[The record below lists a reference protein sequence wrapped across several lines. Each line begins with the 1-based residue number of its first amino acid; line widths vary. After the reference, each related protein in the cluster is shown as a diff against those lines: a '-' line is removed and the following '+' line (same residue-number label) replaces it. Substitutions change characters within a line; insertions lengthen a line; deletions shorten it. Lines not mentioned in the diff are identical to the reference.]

1 MKNIKTF
8 EDFVSASV
16 NEEQEG
22 HMYKQKLQE
31 IVKNA
36 TEIDSILKGDEDL
49 EAWVQDKITI
59 ANHNMDAILS
69 YMNGTKEKPEVT
81 QSKPLFSKEI

>member
-8 EDFVSASV
+8 EDFVSTSV
-16 NEEQEG
+16 NEEKEG
-22 HMYKQKLQE
+22 QMYKETLQE
-31 IVKNA
+31 IIKN
-36 TEIDSILKGDEDL
+36 TSEIDSLLKGDEDL

-69 YMNGTKEKPEVT
+69 YMKGTKEKPEVT
-81 QSKPLFSKEI
+81 QSKPLFSSDN

>member
-8 EDFVSASV
+8 KDFVSTSV

-22 HMYKQKLQE
+22 FMYKQKLQE
-31 IVKNA
+31 IIKNA
-36 TEIDSILKGDEDL
+36 TEIDSILKGNEDL

-69 YMNGTKEKPEVT
+69 YMKGTKEKPEVT
-81 QSKPLFSKEI
+81 QSKPLFSQAK

>member
-8 EDFVSASV
+8 EDFVSTST
-16 NEEQEG
+16 NEEQEAG
-22 HMYKQKLQE
+22 MYKQKLQD
-31 IVKNA
+31 IIKNA
-36 TEIDSILKGDEDL
+36 TEIDSMLKDEEDL

-69 YMNGTKEKPEVT
+69 YMKGSKEKPEVT
-81 QSKPLFSKEI
+81 QSKPLFSEKK

>member
-16 NEEQEG
+16 NEEKEG
-22 HMYKQKLQE
+22 LMYKPKLQE
-31 IVKNA
+31 IIKNA
-36 TEIDSILKGDEDL
+36 SEIDSMLKGDEDL

-59 ANHNMDAILS
+59 ASHNMDAILS

-81 QSKPLFSKEI
+81 QSKPLFSSDN